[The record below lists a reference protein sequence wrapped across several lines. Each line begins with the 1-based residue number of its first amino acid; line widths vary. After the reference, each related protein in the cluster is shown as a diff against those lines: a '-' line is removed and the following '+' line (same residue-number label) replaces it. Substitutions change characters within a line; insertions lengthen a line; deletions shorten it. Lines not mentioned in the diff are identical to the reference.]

1 MLVYQRVHPPVL
13 LKPATDLVR
22 TGALAWNNSSQDPS
36 IRTPKTTLFC
46 WETMVNFHGER
57 RFSHQT
63 HGEIKS
69 QHWNQALTEDLGRF
83 FEKRLVCEL
92 FWGYHFWDDMALP
105 TVWNLCRRVSAS
117 VHFCGS
123 RSHPTREQRASN
135 RAWPGWPRNQIQWN
149 HPSDLYTW
157 YIYIILYIY
166 IFTSLITSC
175 QRFQNGPFLPCS
187 QLTFPWGIFSA
198 GHHGG
203 SWGNLREMMNK

>member
-135 RAWPGWPRNQIQWN
+135 RAWPGWPRDQIQWN

-166 IFTSLITSC
+166 FYIIDHKLSEVSKRTISAMFPTNVSMGHFFSRSSRWFMGES
-175 QRFQNGPFLPCS
+175 QRND
-187 QLTFPWGIFSA
+187 
-198 GHHGG
+198 
-203 SWGNLREMMNK
+203 E